1 MENVITNA
9 YGTGNLLSRSNLMK
23 GCTSY
28 SATSIENCSGDFA
41 RMLHPAS
48 VGNLVTVSNPYDKFS
63 PQEREAMAHT
73 WHFHLISAE
82 CTFAEYLYNYVRE
95 LEQMM
100 SAHGLLKFNAK
111 RLVNELKDTVQS
123 MQVLVKGHGR
133 AQIKLFCVPIFAPMA
148 DEYYNIGGDLTS
160 RIVLR
165 IRKRI
170 DEEVTRLFYCTKNM
184 LNRTGC
190 PYADVLNHLQMIM
203 FVVTTDIE
211 FSDVVRDRARKLL
224 DGTGKEIQYTMSNH
238 NARIVKAARQ
248 LILQLYNETKYPF
261 HKEDMENVR
270 TLARVIQERLVGE
283 RTRDA
288 MDEEIWGVRGD
299 FTLFVLLRLAM
310 RLQGHGEPV
319 SRKELKHLL
328 FRLGTKENVRAFVKE
343 LRATAI
349 PEGEG
354 MIDRLEGFD
363 IPESSDTLMQQFF
376 RLCLEDKSMY
386 RPFSSDEEVKMRN
399 IRQMVYYSK
408 DSTISDSMLRY
419 IFIMKGGVKKR
430 VEEFLS
436 AAGTEVMRKTLR
448 KLKKMKVT
456 DLQGRKGRYYFDF
469 FKGIDEL
476 RKERG
481 LSDKDMMQAMG
492 LGKTKYYGMKKVTSM
507 RYTRGDEI
515 SRLIRDLSTFMKV
528 DASYYLYLCIRETD
542 NELVSEQT
550 VEYVLRR
557 GIVVYLTNNEIRAEM
572 DSGEEYQ
579 LEG

>member
-1 MENVITNA
+1 MNNVKNLTTGLYSEFTTN
-9 YGTGNLLSRSNLMK
+9 LQKS
-23 GCTSY
+23 CTSY
-28 SATSIENCSGDFA
+28 SATNIENCSGDFA
-41 RMLHPAS
+41 RMMQPVS
-48 VGNLVTVSNPYDKFS
+48 VGHLATASNPYDKFS
-63 PQEREAMAHT
+63 LQEREAMAHT

-95 LEQMM
+95 LENMM
-100 SAHGLLKFNAK
+100 AGYGLLKFNTK

-170 DEEVTRLFYCTKNM
+170 DEEVTRMFYCTKNM

-203 FVVTTDIE
+203 FVVTTDME

-224 DGTGKEIQYTMSNH
+224 EGTGTEIQYTMSNH

-248 LILQLYNETKYPF
+248 LIIQLYNEKNYPF
-261 HKEDMENVR
+261 RKEDMENVR
-270 TLARVIQERLVGE
+270 TFARVIQERLVGE

-310 RLQGHGEPV
+310 RLQGQGEPV

-328 FRLGTKENVRAFVKE
+328 FRLGTKDNVRAFVKE
-343 LRATAI
+343 LRATVI
-349 PEGEG
+349 PEGED

-436 AAGTEVMRKTLR
+436 TAGTEVMRKTLR
-448 KLKKMKVT
+448 KLKKMKVA

-528 DASYYLYLCIRETD
+528 DAAYYLYLCIRETD